1 MGLKELGLRSPL
13 RGNSLRVLWRG
24 SQVVRQRSAK
34 PLFAGSIPARASS
47 FLPVGAALRRFHLV
61 VAVAIVVTAASA
73 CDRGPKIGPPNQ
85 LSKLG
90 DQQTAVVGKAVSVSP
105 AVVIVDANGRGV
117 PGIAVT
123 FSVASGG
130 GSVQSPT
137 AQTDE
142 SGTASAGTWTLG
154 TIAGQQTLTAAAT
167 DVPGSPAS
175 FTATAVAGPTTSLTK
190 VGSEPITSPIGANI
204 DSIAVQ
210 ATDQYGNPVPNELIL
225 FSVTAGGGSVSP
237 ASRPTGTDGRAAA
250 RWTIGPEL
258 GATNTAKATENNASL
273 SVAFSTVATNAVS
286 AVRFADH
293 VLVVDSGSNIT
304 PSIVVLDAKGS
315 TIPDAPISIVARNLS
330 VANGGATV
338 TGSRSGQTFVVAT
351 SLDDQSVRD
360 SAMLLVSGGGKPVVS
375 LDVPR
380 FDLKTDTTF
389 TVSLRLD
396 PRSTSVPVG
405 SATLQVVWNTAVL
418 TFVSE
423 QAVTTSNVIVDLNSA
438 GIANG
443 VITVAMAS
451 SAGVTGTTE
460 LRRFTFKA
468 SSVVSRSGTLSVQVV
483 DLAAAG
489 TFVNL
494 AAQTVSGSYPLRIR

>member
-1 MGLKELGLRSPL
+1 
-13 RGNSLRVLWRG
+13 
-24 SQVVRQRSAK
+24 
-34 PLFAGSIPARASS
+34 
-47 FLPVGAALRRFHLV
+47 
-61 VAVAIVVTAASA
+61 
-73 CDRGPKIGPPNQ
+73 
-85 LSKLG
+85 
-90 DQQTAVVGKAVSVSP
+90 
-105 AVVIVDANGRGV
+105 
-117 PGIAVT
+117 
-123 FSVASGG
+123 
-130 GSVQSPT
+130 
-137 AQTDE
+137 
-142 SGTASAGTWTLG
+142 
-154 TIAGQQTLTAAAT
+154 
-167 DVPGSPAS
+167 
-175 FTATAVAGPTTSLTK
+175 
-190 VGSEPITSPIGANI
+190 
-204 DSIAVQ
+204 
-210 ATDQYGNPVPNELIL
+210 
-225 FSVTAGGGSVSP
+225 
-237 ASRPTGTDGRAAA
+237 
-250 RWTIGPEL
+250 
-258 GATNTAKATENNASL
+258 
-273 SVAFSTVATNAVS
+273 
-286 AVRFADH
+286 
-293 VLVVDSGSNIT
+293 VVDSGSNIT

-405 SATLQVVWNTAVL
+405 SATLQVVWNTGVL